1 MSKIKVV
8 LVEDQDDVA
17 VNIVYVLSKVP
28 DIELRSIHFS
38 AEDAIGA
45 INQDD
50 ADVYLVD
57 LGLPGMSGV
66 EFISQVSRQLR
77 DTDFIVHTISE
88 NGRDLLEALSAG
100 AVGYIIKGCA
110 DNDLIDG
117 IKSVASGG
125 GLLSPRM
132 ARRLCHYFKES
143 GNSKNPLTKTE
154 TEVLNMLKTG
164 ESYEQIALQKNVS
177 LSTIQSHVKNIY
189 RKLNVNNRKDAILAG
204 SLFGLLNEES

>member
-1 MSKIKVV
+1 MGKIKVV
-8 LVEDQDDVA
+8 LIEDQDDVA
-17 VNIVYVLSKVP
+17 VNIVYILSKVP

-38 AEDAIGA
+38 AEDALAA

-66 EFISQVSRQLR
+66 EFISQVSQKRP

-143 GNSKNPLTKTE
+143 GGSKNPLTKTE

-164 ESYEQIALQKNVS
+164 ESYELIAQQKNVS
-177 LSTIQSHVKNIY
+177 LSTIQSHIKSIY
-189 RKLNVNNRKDAILAG
+189 KKLNVNNRRDAILAG
-204 SLFGLLNEES
+204 SLFGLLNEQN